1 MKRCSPIVNVRMVA
15 GDVYSSQ
22 SIWPGEMMNKEYPKC
37 PSCGSGVVVT
47 IVFGYPSP
55 ELIEEMQQ
63 GKIALG
69 GCCVPEDEPEWECT
83 DCEHRW

>member
-1 MKRCSPIVNVRMVA
+1 
-15 GDVYSSQ
+15 
-22 SIWPGEMMNKEYPKC
+22 MMNKEYPKC
-37 PSCGSGVVVT
+37 PSCGSDTVLT

-63 GKIALG
+63 GKVALG
-69 GCCVPEDEPEWECT
+69 GCCMSEDDPEWECT

>member
-1 MKRCSPIVNVRMVA
+1 
-15 GDVYSSQ
+15 
-22 SIWPGEMMNKEYPKC
+22 MMNKEYPKC
-37 PSCGSGVVVT
+37 PSCGSDDVAT

-63 GKIALG
+63 GKVALG
-69 GCCVPEDEPEWECT
+69 GCCVSEDDPEWECT